1 MTNTVTHTNGS
12 SNSAPKGSKPRR
24 KRAGRKSAIGE
35 QKHKRTAIDVALGLL
50 TPIVGQEFLDKH
62 GLRDPL
68 NRTLHYGA
76 KTLFSTTGATSRQ
89 FKRIQ
94 NLRSGP
100 IRLKTSG
107 KDYYD
112 LTPDDD
118 QKLIVETV
126 EEFAEEV
133 LRPAAHDAD
142 AATTYPPDLV
152 KKAAELGIT
161 AINIPEDFDGIAA
174 ERSSVTNVLVAEAL
188 AYGDMGLALP
198 ILAPAG
204 VAAALTHWGS
214 AGQQATYL
222 KEFAGENVPQACVAI
237 AEPQPLFDP
246 TALKT
251 TAVRTPSGYR
261 LDGVKSLVPAAA
273 DAELFIVAAQLS
285 GKPALFIV
293 ESSSDGLTVKA
304 DPSMGIRAAALG
316 RLELDNVSV
325 PLSARLGEED
335 ATAADSAQ
343 NYSEAIALSRLGWA
357 ALAVG
362 TSHAVLD
369 YVIPYVKEREAF
381 GEPIARRQSVAF
393 MCANIA
399 IELDGLRLVT
409 WRGAARAE
417 QGLSFSREAA
427 LAKRL
432 GADKGMQ
439 IGLDGVQLL
448 GGHGFTKEH
457 PVERWYR
464 DLRAI
469 GIAEGV
475 VVI

>member
-1 MTNTVTHTNGS
+1 
-12 SNSAPKGSKPRR
+12 
-24 KRAGRKSAIGE
+24 
-35 QKHKRTAIDVALGLL
+35 
-50 TPIVGQEFLDKH
+50 
-62 GLRDPL
+62 
-68 NRTLHYGA
+68 
-76 KTLFSTTGATSRQ
+76 
-89 FKRIQ
+89 
-94 NLRSGP
+94 
-100 IRLKTSG
+100 
-107 KDYYD
+107 
-112 LTPDDD
+112 
-118 QKLIVETV
+118 
-126 EEFAEEV
+126 

-142 AATTYPPDLV
+142 EATTYPPDLV
-152 KKAAELGIT
+152 AKAAELGIT
-161 AINIPEDFDGIAA
+161 AVNVPEDFDGIAA

-214 AGQQATYL
+214 ANQQATYL

-273 DAELFIVAAQLS
+273 NAELFVVAAQLN

-293 ESSSDGLTVKA
+293 ESSSNGLTVEP

-316 RLELDNVSV
+316 RVELDNVSV
-325 PLSARLGEED
+325 PVSARLGEDDTSD
-335 ATAADSAQ
+335 AD
-343 NYSEAIALSRLGWA
+343 YSEAIALSRLGWA

-381 GEPIARRQSVAF
+381 GEPIAHRQSVAF

-399 IELDGLRLVT
+399 IELDGLRLIT

-417 QGLSFSREAA
+417 QGLPFTREAA

-448 GGHGFTKEH
+448 GGHGYTKEH

-469 GIAEGV
+469 GVAEGV

>member
-1 MTNTVTHTNGS
+1 MTDALPSSHPATNGPS
-12 SNSAPKGSKPRR
+12 RR
-24 KRAGRKSAIGE
+24 KRRGRKTGVGM
-35 QKHKRTAIDVALGLL
+35 QPHKRTGIDIALAVLA
-50 TPIVGQEFLDKH
+50 PIVGQEFLDRYH
-62 GLRDPL
+62 LRDPL
-68 NRTLHYGA
+68 NRTLRYGT
-76 KTLFSTTGATSRQ
+76 KTILSTAAATSRQ
-89 FKRIQ
+89 FKRVQ
-94 NLRSGP
+94 TLRGGP
-100 IRLKTSG
+100 TRLKSSG
-107 KDYYD
+107 KDYFD

-118 QKLIVETV
+118 QKLIIETV
-126 EEFAEEV
+126 DEFAKEV
-133 LRPAAHDAD
+133 LRPAAYDAD
-142 AATTYPPDLV
+142 ETAAYPPDLIA
-152 KKAAELGIT
+152 KAAELGIT

-174 ERSSVTNVLVAEAL
+174 HRSSVTNALVAEAL

-198 ILAPAG
+198 ILAPGG
-204 VAAALTHWGS
+204 VASALTHWGS
-214 AGQQATYL
+214 ADQQATYL
-222 KEFAGENVPQACVAI
+222 NEFAGENVPQACVAI

-246 TALKT
+246 TRLKT
-251 TAVRTPSGYR
+251 TATRTPSGYR

-273 DAELFIVAAQLS
+273 DAELFIVGAQLN

-293 ESSSDGLTVKA
+293 ESSARGLTVKA

-316 RLELDNVSV
+316 QVELAGVTVGLNS
-325 PLSARLGEED
+325 RLGEDEAGDTDYSD
-335 ATAADSAQ
+335 AV
-343 NYSEAIALSRLGWA
+343 ALSRLGWA

-369 YVIPYVKEREAF
+369 YVVPYVKEREAF
-381 GEPIARRQSVAF
+381 GEPIARRQAVAF

-399 IELDGLRLVT
+399 IELDGLRLIT

-417 QGLSFSREAA
+417 QGLTFTREAA

-448 GGHGFTKEH
+448 GGHGYTKEH

-469 GIAEGV
+469 GVAEGV

>member
-1 MTNTVTHTNGS
+1 MTNTVTSTNGS
-12 SNSAPKGSKPRR
+12 KHRPKRGDRQ
-24 KRAGRKSAIGE
+24 SAIGE
-35 QKHKRTAIDVALGLL
+35 HTHKRTGIDVAIGLL
-50 TPIVGQEFLDKH
+50 TPLVGQEFLDKY
-62 GLRDPL
+62 GLRNPL
-68 NRTLHYGA
+68 NRTLRYGT
-76 KTLFSTTGATSRQ
+76 KQIFSAAGAATRQ
-89 FKRIQ
+89 FKKVE
-94 NLRSGP
+94 NLRGGP
-100 IRLKTSG
+100 TRLKTSG

-118 QKLIVETV
+118 QKMIVETV
-126 EEFAEEV
+126 EEFAAEI

-152 KKAAELGIT
+152 KKATELGIT
-161 AINIPEDFDGIAA
+161 AINIPEDYDGIAA

-188 AYGDMGLALP
+188 GYGDMGLALP

-251 TAVRTPSGYR
+251 TAVRTPGGYR
-261 LDGVKSLVPAAA
+261 LNGVKSLVPAAA
-273 DAELFIVAAQLS
+273 DAELFIVAAQLN

-293 ESSSDGLTVKA
+293 ESSSEGLSVKA

-316 RLELDNVSV
+316 RVELDNVAV

-335 ATAADSAQ
+335 ATDADSAR

-381 GEPIARRQSVAF
+381 GEPIAHRQSVAF

-399 IELDGLRLVT
+399 IELDGLRLIT

-417 QGLSFSREAA
+417 QGLSFVREAA
-427 LAKRL
+427 LAKKI
-432 GADKGMQ
+432 GTDKGMQ

>member
-1 MTNTVTHTNGS
+1 MTDTLS
-12 SNSAPKGSKPRR
+12 GSKQTSKTSRR
-24 KRAGRKSAIGE
+24 RFKRRDRKTGVGL
-35 QKHKRTAIDVALGLL
+35 QPHKRTGIDIAIAVL
-50 TPIVGQEFLDKH
+50 TPIVGQEFLDKYH
-62 GLRDPL
+62 LREPL
-68 NRTLHYGA
+68 NRGLRYGT
-76 KTLFSTTGATSRQ
+76 KTIFSAAGATTRQ
-89 FKRIQ
+89 FKRVQ
-94 NLRSGP
+94 NLRGGP
-100 IRLKTSG
+100 TRLKSSG
-107 KDYYD
+107 KDYFD
-112 LTPDDD
+112 LTPDDE
-118 QKLIVETV
+118 QKMIVETLD
-126 EEFAEEV
+126 EFAQEV

-142 AATTYPPDLV
+142 EAATYPADLIS
-152 KKAAELGIT
+152 KAAELGIT
-161 AINIPEDFDGIAA
+161 AINIPEDFEGIATH
-174 ERSSVTNVLVAEAL
+174 RSSVTNVLAAEAL

-198 ILAPAG
+198 ILAPGG

-214 AGQQATYL
+214 ADQQATYL
-222 KEFAGENVPQACVAI
+222 HEFAGDNVPQACVAI

-246 TALKT
+246 TRLKT

-273 DAELFIVAAQLS
+273 DAELFIVGAQLN

-293 ESSSDGLTVKA
+293 ESSAKGLTVKA

-316 RLELDNVSV
+316 RVELSGVSV
-325 PLSARLGEED
+325 PLNARLGEDE
-335 ATAADSAQ
+335 ATDTD
-343 NYSEAIALSRLGWA
+343 YSEAIALSRLGWA

-369 YVIPYVKEREAF
+369 YVIPYVKERQAF
-381 GEPIARRQSVAF
+381 GEPIAHRQAVAF

-399 IELDGLRLVT
+399 IELDGLRLIT

-417 QGLSFSREAA
+417 QGLPFIREAA

-448 GGHGFTKEH
+448 GGHGYTKEH

-469 GIAEGV
+469 GVAEGV

>member
-1 MTNTVTHTNGS
+1 MTNTVTPTNGS
-12 SNSAPKGSKPRR
+12 RNGAKPRP
-24 KRAGRKSAIGE
+24 KRAGRKSAVGE
-35 QKHKRTAIDVALGLL
+35 YKHKRTGIDVALGLL
-50 TPIVGQEFLDKH
+50 TPIVGQEFLDKYN
-62 GLRDPL
+62 LRDPL
-68 NRTLHYGA
+68 NRTLRYGV
-76 KTLFSTTGATSRQ
+76 KTMFSTIGATSRQ
-89 FKRIQ
+89 FERIQ
-94 NLRSGP
+94 GLRGP
-100 IRLKTSG
+100 TRLKTSG
-107 KDYYD
+107 KDYFD
-112 LTPDDD
+112 LTPDED

-126 EEFAEEV
+126 EQFAEEV
-133 LRPAAHDAD
+133 LRPAANDAD
-142 AATTYPPDLV
+142 HATTYPPALV
-152 KKAAELGIT
+152 AKATELGIT

-214 AGQQATYL
+214 ANQQTTYL
-222 KEFAGENVPQACVAI
+222 HEFAGENVPQACVAI

-273 DAELFIVAAQLS
+273 NAELFVVAAQLN

-293 ESSSDGLTVKA
+293 ESSSNGLTVKP
-304 DPSMGIRAAALG
+304 DPSMGLRAAALG
-316 RLELDNVSV
+316 RVELDNVAV
-325 PLSARLGEED
+325 PVSARLGEDD
-335 ATAADSAQ
+335 ATDAD
-343 NYSEAIALSRLGWA
+343 YSEAIALSRLGWA

-381 GEPIARRQSVAF
+381 GEPIAHRQSVAF

-399 IELDGLRLVT
+399 IELDGLRLIT
-409 WRGAARAE
+409 WRGASRAE
-417 QGLSFSREAA
+417 QGLPFIREAA

>member
-1 MTNTVTHTNGS
+1 MTDTGS
-12 SNSAPKGSKPRR
+12 PKTTARSRVKRR
-24 KRAGRKSAIGE
+24 DHKSAVGL
-35 QKHKRTAIDVALGLL
+35 QPHKRTGVDIAIALI
-50 TPIVGQEFLDKH
+50 TPLVGQEFLDKYQ
-62 GLRDPL
+62 LRDPL
-68 NRTLHYGA
+68 NRALRYGT
-76 KTLFSTTGATSRQ
+76 KTIFSTAATTSRQ
-89 FKRIQ
+89 FKRVQ
-94 NLRSGP
+94 NLRTGP
-100 IRLKTSG
+100 TRLKSSG
-107 KDYYD
+107 KDYFD
-112 LTPDDD
+112 LTPDDE
-118 QKLIVETV
+118 QKMIVETLD
-126 EEFAEEV
+126 EFAKEV

-142 AATTYPPDLV
+142 EAATYPRDLIA
-152 KKAAELGIT
+152 KAAELGIT

-174 ERSSVTNVLVAEAL
+174 HRSSVTNVLVAEAL

-198 ILAPAG
+198 LLAPGG
-204 VAAALTHWGS
+204 VASALTHWGS
-214 AGQQATYL
+214 ADQQATYL
-222 KEFAGENVPQACVAI
+222 PEFAGENVPQACVAI

-246 TALKT
+246 TRLKT

-273 DAELFIVAAQLS
+273 DAELFIVGAQLD

-293 ESSSDGLTVKA
+293 ESSAKGLTVKA
-304 DPSMGIRAAALG
+304 DPSMGLRAAALG
-316 RLELDNVSV
+316 HVELSGVSV
-325 PLSARLGEED
+325 PLGARLGEDD
-335 ATAADSAQ
+335 ASDQ
-343 NYSEAIALSRLGWA
+343 DYSEAIALSRLGWA
-357 ALAVG
+357 ALTVG

-369 YVIPYVKEREAF
+369 YVVPYVKEREAF
-381 GEPIARRQSVAF
+381 GEPIAHRQAVAF

-399 IELDGLRLVT
+399 IELDGLRLIT

-417 QGLSFSREAA
+417 QGLPFIREAA

-448 GGHGFTKEH
+448 GGHGYTKEH

-469 GIAEGV
+469 GVAEGV

>member
-1 MTNTVTHTNGS
+1 MTETLS
-12 SNSAPKGSKPRR
+12 GSKPARGRAKRR
-24 KRAGRKSAIGE
+24 DRKSGVGL
-35 QKHKRTAIDVALGLL
+35 QPHKRTGIDIAIALL
-50 TPIVGQEFLDKH
+50 TPLVGQEFLDKYH
-62 GLRDPL
+62 LREPL
-68 NRTLHYGA
+68 NRGLRYGT
-76 KTLFSTTGATSRQ
+76 KTILSTAATTSRQ
-89 FKRIQ
+89 FNRIQ
-94 NLRSGP
+94 NLRGGP
-100 IRLKTSG
+100 TRLKSSG
-107 KDYYD
+107 KNYFD

-118 QKLIVETV
+118 QKMIVETLD
-126 EEFAEEV
+126 EFAEEV

-142 AATTYPPDLV
+142 EAATYPSDLIA
-152 KKAAELGIT
+152 KAAELGIT

-174 ERSSVTNVLVAEAL
+174 HRSSVTNVLVAEAL

-198 ILAPAG
+198 ILAPGG
-204 VAAALTHWGS
+204 VASALTHWGS
-214 AGQQATYL
+214 ADQQSTYL
-222 KEFAGENVPQACVAI
+222 PEFAGENVPQACVAI

-246 TALKT
+246 TRLKT

-273 DAELFIVAAQLS
+273 DAELFIVAAQLD

-293 ESSSDGLTVKA
+293 ESSAKGLTVKA

-316 RLELDNVSV
+316 HVELSGVSV
-325 PLSARLGEED
+325 PLSARLGEDD
-335 ATAADSAQ
+335 ATDDD
-343 NYSEAIALSRLGWA
+343 YSEAIALSRLGWA
-357 ALAVG
+357 ALTVG

-369 YVIPYVKEREAF
+369 YVVPYVKERTAF
-381 GEPIARRQSVAF
+381 GEPVAHRQAVAF

-399 IELDGLRLVT
+399 IELDGLRLIT

-417 QGLSFSREAA
+417 QGLPFTREAA

-432 GADKGMQ
+432 GTDKGMQ

-448 GGHGFTKEH
+448 GGHGYTKEH

-469 GIAEGV
+469 GVAEGV

>member
-1 MTNTVTHTNGS
+1 MTDTRSGS
-12 SNSAPKGSKPRR
+12 EKTSKNSRVKRR
-24 KRAGRKSAIGE
+24 GRKTGVGL
-35 QKHKRTAIDVALGLL
+35 QPHKRTGIDITIALL
-50 TPIVGQEFLDKH
+50 TPIVGQDFLDKYH
-62 GLRDPL
+62 LRDPL
-68 NRTLHYGA
+68 NRGLRYGT
-76 KTLFSTTGATSRQ
+76 KTIFSTVGATSRQ
-89 FKRIQ
+89 FKRVQ

-100 IRLKTSG
+100 TRLKSSG
-107 KDYYD
+107 KDFYD
-112 LTPDDD
+112 LRPDDE
-118 QKLIVETV
+118 QKMIVETL
-126 EEFAEEV
+126 EDFAAEV
-133 LRPAAHDAD
+133 LRPAAADAD
-142 AATTYPPDLV
+142 AAATYPSDLIA
-152 KKAAELGIT
+152 KAAELGIT
-161 AINIPEDFDGIAA
+161 AVNIPEDFDGIAA
-174 ERSSVTNVLVAEAL
+174 HRSSVTNVLVAEAL

-198 ILAPAG
+198 ILAPGG
-204 VAAALTHWGS
+204 VASALTHWGS
-214 AGQQATYL
+214 ADQQATYL

-246 TALKT
+246 TRLKT

-273 DAELFIVAAQLS
+273 DAELFIVGAQLN

-293 ESSSDGLTVKA
+293 ESSAKGLSVKA

-316 RLELDNVSV
+316 RVELSGVSV
-325 PLSARLGEED
+325 PLSARLGEDEASD
-335 ATAADSAQ
+335 DD
-343 NYSEAIALSRLGWA
+343 YSEAIALSRLGWA

-369 YVIPYVKEREAF
+369 YVVPYVKEREAF
-381 GEPIARRQSVAF
+381 GEPIARRQAVAF

-399 IELDGLRLVT
+399 IELDGLRLIT

-417 QGLSFSREAA
+417 QGLPFSREAA

-432 GADKGMQ
+432 GTDKGMQ

-448 GGHGFTKEH
+448 GGHGYTKEH

-469 GIAEGV
+469 GVAEGV

>member
-1 MTNTVTHTNGS
+1 
-12 SNSAPKGSKPRR
+12 
-24 KRAGRKSAIGE
+24 
-35 QKHKRTAIDVALGLL
+35 
-50 TPIVGQEFLDKH
+50 
-62 GLRDPL
+62 
-68 NRTLHYGA
+68 
-76 KTLFSTTGATSRQ
+76 
-89 FKRIQ
+89 
-94 NLRSGP
+94 
-100 IRLKTSG
+100 
-107 KDYYD
+107 
-112 LTPDDD
+112 
-118 QKLIVETV
+118 
-126 EEFAEEV
+126 
-133 LRPAAHDAD
+133 
-142 AATTYPPDLV
+142 
-152 KKAAELGIT
+152 
-161 AINIPEDFDGIAA
+161 
-174 ERSSVTNVLVAEAL
+174 
-188 AYGDMGLALP
+188 
-198 ILAPAG
+198 
-204 VAAALTHWGS
+204 
-214 AGQQATYL
+214 L

-237 AEPQPLFDP
+237 AEPRPLFDP

-273 DAELFIVAAQLS
+273 NAELFVVAAQLN

-293 ESSSDGLTVKA
+293 ESSSNGLTVKP

-316 RLELDNVSV
+316 RVELDNVSV
-325 PLSARLGEED
+325 PVSARLGEDD
-335 ATAADSAQ
+335 ATDAD
-343 NYSEAIALSRLGWA
+343 YSEAIALSRLGWA

-369 YVIPYVKEREAF
+369 YVVPYVKEREAF
-381 GEPIARRQSVAF
+381 GEPIAHRQSVAF

-399 IELDGLRLVT
+399 IELDGLRLIT

-417 QGLSFSREAA
+417 QGLPFIREAA
-427 LAKRL
+427 LAKRI

-469 GIAEGV
+469 AIAEGV

>member
-1 MTNTVTHTNGS
+1 MTDTFSGS
-12 SNSAPKGSKPRR
+12 QKTSKNSPSRVKRRRR
-24 KRAGRKSAIGE
+24 KTGVGLQPHR
-35 QKHKRTAIDVALGLL
+35 RTGIDITMALL
-50 TPIVGQEFLDKH
+50 TPIMGQEFLDKYR
-62 GLRDPL
+62 LRDPL
-68 NRTLHYGA
+68 NRGLRYGT
-76 KTLFSTTGATSRQ
+76 KTIFSTAGAASRQ
-89 FKRIQ
+89 FKRVQ

-100 IRLKTSG
+100 TRLKSSG
-107 KDYYD
+107 KDFYD
-112 LTPDDD
+112 LRPDDE
-118 QKLIVETV
+118 QKMIVETL
-126 EEFAEEV
+126 EDFAEEI
-133 LRPAAHDAD
+133 LRPAAADAD
-142 AATTYPPDLV
+142 AAATYPSDLIA
-152 KKAAELGIT
+152 KAAELGIT
-161 AINIPEDFDGIAA
+161 AVNIPEDFDGIAA
-174 ERSSVTNVLVAEAL
+174 HRSSVTNVLVAEAL

-198 ILAPAG
+198 ILAPGG
-204 VAAALTHWGS
+204 VASALTHWGS
-214 AGQQATYL
+214 ADQQATYL

-246 TALKT
+246 TRLKT

-273 DAELFIVAAQLS
+273 DAELFIVGAQLN

-293 ESSSDGLTVKA
+293 ESSAKGLTVKA

-316 RLELDNVSV
+316 RVELSGVSV
-325 PLSARLGEED
+325 PLNARLGEDE
-335 ATAADSAQ
+335 ATDD

-381 GEPIARRQSVAF
+381 GEPIARRQAVAF

-399 IELDGLRLVT
+399 IELDGLRLIT

-417 QGLSFSREAA
+417 QGLPFSREAA

-448 GGHGFTKEH
+448 GGHGYTKEH

-469 GIAEGV
+469 GVAEGV

>member
-1 MTNTVTHTNGS
+1 MTNTVSTRNGS
-12 SNSAPKGSKPRR
+12 AKPT
-24 KRAGRKSAIGE
+24 GRGSAIGE
-35 QKHKRTAIDVALGLL
+35 HKHKRTGIDMALGLL
-50 TPIVGQEFLDKH
+50 TPLVGQEFLDKYH
-62 GLRDPL
+62 LRDPL
-68 NRTLHYGA
+68 NRTLRYGVKA
-76 KTLFSTTGATSRQ
+76 GFSAAGATNRQ
-89 FKRIQ
+89 FKRVQ
-94 NLRSGP
+94 GRRSGP
-100 IRLKTSG
+100 TRLKASG
-107 KDYYD
+107 HDYFD

-126 EEFAEEV
+126 NEFAEEI

-142 AATTYPPDLV
+142 EAAGYPNDLIA
-152 KKAAELGIT
+152 KAAELGIT
-161 AINIPEDFDGIAA
+161 AVNIPEDFDGIAA
-174 ERSSVTNVLVAEAL
+174 QRSSVTNVLVAEAL

-198 ILAPAG
+198 ILAPGG
-204 VAAALTHWGS
+204 VASALTHWGS
-214 AGQQATYL
+214 AEQQATYL
-222 KEFAGENVPQACVAI
+222 PEFAGENVPQACLAI

-246 TALKT
+246 THLKT
-251 TAVRTPSGYR
+251 TATRTPSGYR

-273 DAELFIVAAQLS
+273 EAELFIVAAQLN

-293 ESSSDGLTVKA
+293 ESSSSGLTVKA

-316 RLELDNVSV
+316 RVELDRVSV
-325 PLSARLGEED
+325 PVTARLGEDGASD
-335 ATAADSAQ
+335 AD
-343 NYSEAIALSRLGWA
+343 YSEAIALSRLGWA

-369 YVIPYVKEREAF
+369 YVVPYVKERHAF
-381 GEPIARRQSVAF
+381 GEPIAHRQSVAF

-399 IELDGLRLVT
+399 IELDGLRLIT

-417 QGLSFSREAA
+417 QGLPFVREAA

-448 GGHGFTKEH
+448 GGHGYTKEH

-469 GIAEGV
+469 GVAEGV